1 MFFYFYDNFV
11 NDKKYADE
19 LQKIEH
25 RLIELGINGRI
36 EKFSI
41 LRNAVEMINDA
52 IKKGAHTIIA
62 VGNDNTFL
70 KLSDIVSNHEIT
82 FGYIPLEQSNIAKIL
97 GINNALEACN
107 VLSKR
112 LIKKINIGKANEH
125 YFIASLFMPEL
136 EKAQI
141 ECDDKYKI
149 NFSTHGELHVYNLGN
164 FLEENDEKK
173 WRLFSGAG
181 NHLHLYL
188 TAKNKASSLF
198 KIFPKNKIEKDSIF
212 RAKKIKI
219 TSSDISLPVIL
230 DKTTTV
236 KTPVTITYKAKR
248 ISLIVGKDRKI

>member
-11 NDKKYADE
+11 NDKKYADD

-41 LRNAVEMINDA
+41 LRNVIEMINDA

-70 KLSDIVSNHEIT
+70 KLSDIVSNHDVT
-82 FGYIPLEQSNIAKIL
+82 FGFIPLESSKVARIL
-97 GINNALEACN
+97 GINNAIEACN
-107 VLSKR
+107 ILSKR
-112 LIKKINIGKANEH
+112 LIKKINIGKANDH
-125 YFIASLFMPEL
+125 YFIASLSMPEV
-136 EKAQI
+136 EKSQI
-141 ECDDKYKI
+141 ECDGKYKI

-164 FLEENDEKK
+164 FLEESDEKEWK
-173 WRLFSGAG
+173 LFSGSS
-181 NHLHLYL
+181 NHLHMYL
-188 TAKNKASSLF
+188 TPKNKASSLLKF
-198 KIFPKNKIEKDSIF
+198 FPSGKKEKDSIL

-219 TSSDISLPVIL
+219 TSSDVSLPVIL
-230 DKTTTV
+230 DQTTTV
-236 KTPVTITYKAKR
+236 KTPVNITYKAKR